1 MKRWV
6 HSRPALLA
14 GMIGLLMGIL
24 LVRLF
29 VLSVIEKG
37 KWTSAAEELST
48 KTIYTAAPRGQIL
61 DRNGKVL
68 AGNAY
73 TISVRMSK
81 GNMTD
86 EKLNQSILQLA
97 HTLEENG
104 DALYGDFPLEIR
116 QNGKIYWKDSVNK
129 AAKNEFFNRY
139 GFSDKLNAQEVFSK
153 LRNYFKIETGISSED
168 AARVMIV
175 RNEMAALGYKKYM
188 PVTVAKDISQRSI
201 ALLEEGSANYPGT
214 EVFSEVSREYPE
226 GSLACHILGYM
237 GKISD
242 SEKETYVER
251 LGYQN
256 WDLIGKDGIEKA
268 YERVLRGTA
277 GQQKVQVNA
286 AGNLV
291 KTISQTEPEK
301 GRDVTLTIDLELQK
315 TAESAL
321 KQALSA
327 MQSGIPF
334 VSQYGSYPMKQAP
347 NAQVGA
353 VVALDVKTGQVLA
366 MASCPDFD
374 PGLFSNGISSE
385 DWEELQSKNP
395 RDPLAPAPLYN
406 VAAKSAV
413 QPGSTFKMVTAVAAM
428 QCGLDPKRA
437 LYDNGYVQLGNNT
450 FGCVAW
456 NLSGKKHGYL
466 NLQQALEVSCNY
478 YFFDAATGRDL
489 YTGNSLGYKKEITI
503 DTIMDYA
510 AQFGLGQATG
520 IEIPETVT
528 GAPSRGSKILG
539 LKNSLKNTL
548 LAEAETYFDKALI
561 KNRRKLDETIDTITG
576 WIGQELKREDTL
588 QNLETVSG
596 IKEDMRSALADLCQY
611 TYINQA
617 TWNTSD
623 ALNIAIGQ
631 GLNSY
636 TPLQMA
642 GYTATL
648 GNKGIRNPISLVEKI
663 EGHGKIDKGSP
674 SKVKVEDDSCF
685 DEIIEGM
692 TGVANGSAGSLTNL
706 FSSFPVT
713 VAAKTGTAQRAGKI
727 NPPDEEL
734 YIRNNL
740 GAIAPSLS
748 WDEIQREKDRLMKEY
763 PDIYT
768 SRHAAVRRAVMN
780 LSGGSITAAKI
791 DRYKKDYDNFAWV
804 VAMAPAEEPE
814 IAVAVMIAQG
824 SAASNAGPVAREV
837 MGSYFQ
843 QK

>member
-1 MKRWV
+1 MKSWI
-6 HSRPALLA
+6 HSRPVLLT

-24 LVRLF
+24 LLRLF
-29 VLSVIEKG
+29 FLSVIEKD
-37 KWTSAAEELST
+37 KWTSAAEELSV

-61 DRNGKVL
+61 DRKGRVL
-68 AGNAY
+68 AGNSY

-81 GNMTD
+81 GSMTD
-86 EKLNQSILQLA
+86 EKLNQSILRLA

-104 DALYGDFPLEIR
+104 DSLYGDFPLRVKE
-116 QNGKIYWKDSVNK
+116 NGKIYWKNNIDK
-129 AAKNEFFNRY
+129 ATKKEFFTRY
-139 GFSDKLNAQEVFSK
+139 GFSDNLNAEEVFSK

-168 AARVMIV
+168 AAKVMTV
-175 RNEMAALGYKKYM
+175 RNQMASLGYKKYM

-201 ALLEEGSANYPGT
+201 ALLEEGSSDYPGT

-242 SEKETYVER
+242 SEKERYVDR

-301 GRDVTLTIDLELQK
+301 GRDVTLTIDLNLQRD
-315 TAESAL
+315 TEAAL

-327 MQSGIPF
+327 MRAGTPF
-334 VSQYGSYPMKQAP
+334 VSEYGSYPMKQAP

-353 VVALDVKTGQVLA
+353 AVALDVKTGQVLA

-374 PGLFSNGISSE
+374 PGLFSNGISTE
-385 DWEELQSKNP
+385 DWESLQSDNP

-478 YFFDAATGRDL
+478 YFFDAVTGYDF

-528 GAPSRGSKILG
+528 GAPSRESKIRG
-539 LKNSLKNTL
+539 LRNSLKNTL
-548 LAEAETYFDKALI
+548 LAEAETYFERELI
-561 KNRRKLDETIDTITG
+561 HDREKLDETIDTIAR

-588 QNLETVSG
+588 EKVNAVSG
-596 IKEDMRSALADLCQY
+596 IKEDMRAPLTDLCQY
-611 TYINQA
+611 TYIGQA

-663 EGHGKIDKGSP
+663 EGHGKIDKSTP
-674 SKVKVEDDSCF
+674 SKVKVEDDSFF

-692 TGVANGSAGSLTNL
+692 TRVANGSAGSLTGL

-740 GAIAPSLS
+740 GGIAPSLS
-748 WDEIQREKDRLMKEY
+748 WDEIQREKDRLMKQY

-780 LSGGSITAAKI
+780 LSGGSVTAAKI

-804 VAMAPAEEPE
+804 VALAPAEAPE

-824 SAASNAGPVAREV
+824 SAASNAGPVAREII
-837 MGSYFQ
+837 GSYFQ

>member
-428 QCGLDPKRA
+428 QCGLDPKRV

>member
-1 MKRWV
+1 MKSWI
-6 HSRPALLA
+6 HSRPVLLT

-24 LVRLF
+24 LLRLF
-29 VLSVIEKG
+29 FLSVIEKD
-37 KWTSAAEELST
+37 KWTSAAEELSV

-61 DRNGKVL
+61 DRKGRVL
-68 AGNAY
+68 AGNSY

-81 GNMTD
+81 GSMTD
-86 EKLNQSILQLA
+86 EKLNQSILRLA

-104 DALYGDFPLEIR
+104 DSLYGDFPLKVKE
-116 QNGKIYWKDSVNK
+116 NGKIYWKNGTDE
-129 AAKNEFFNRY
+129 AAKKEFFTRY
-139 GFSDKLNAQEVFSK
+139 GFSDNLNAEEVFSK

-168 AARVMIV
+168 AAKVMTV
-175 RNEMAALGYKKYM
+175 RNQMASLGYKKYM

-201 ALLEEGSANYPGT
+201 ALLEEGSSDYPGT

-242 SEKETYVER
+242 SEKERYVDR

-301 GRDVTLTIDLELQK
+301 GRDVTLTIDLELQQS
-315 TAESAL
+315 AEAAL

-327 MQSGIPF
+327 MRTGTPF
-334 VSQYGSYPMKQAP
+334 VSEYGSYPMKQAP

-353 VVALDVKTGQVLA
+353 AVALDVKTGKVLA
-366 MASCPDFD
+366 MASCPGFD
-374 PGLFSNGISSE
+374 PGLFSNGISTE
-385 DWEELQSKNP
+385 DWESLQSENP

-478 YFFDAATGRDL
+478 YFFDAATGYDF

-528 GAPSRGSKILG
+528 GAPSRESKIRG
-539 LKNSLKNTL
+539 LRNSLKNTL
-548 LAEAETYFDKALI
+548 LAEAETYFEKTLI
-561 KNRRKLDETIDTITG
+561 EDRKELDETIDTIAG

-588 QNLETVSG
+588 QKVNAISG
-596 IKEDMRSALADLCQY
+596 IKDDMRASLTDLCQY
-611 TYINQA
+611 TYISQA
-617 TWNTSD
+617 TWNISD

-648 GNKGIRNPISLVEKI
+648 GNKGVRNPISLVEKI
-663 EGHGKIDKGSP
+663 EGHGKIDKSAP
-674 SKVKVEDDSCF
+674 SKVEVEDDSFF
-685 DEIIEGM
+685 DEIIGGM
-692 TGVANGSAGSLTNL
+692 TRVANGSAGSLSGL
-706 FSSFPVT
+706 FRGFPVT
-713 VAAKTGTAQRAGKI
+713 VAAKSGTAQRAGKI

-740 GAIAPSLS
+740 GGIAPSLS
-748 WDEIQREKDRLMKEY
+748 WDEIQREKDRLMKQY

-780 LSGGSITAAKI
+780 LSGGSVTAAKI

-804 VAMAPAEEPE
+804 VALAPAEAPE

-824 SAASNAGPVAREV
+824 SAASNAGPVAREII
-837 MGSYFQ
+837 GSYFQ